1 MVSLPQGELSHRLG
15 EPRFERSTGWSR
27 PLKRQLAILDFVLI
41 AFAILASHLL
51 RFGVVT
57 DVPISVR
64 SSLDI
69 SYATLGFAIGAAWW
83 LALGGWNTR
92 DVRLLGAGFDEYKR
106 VVTASLAVF
115 GSVAIVSYAFHAET
129 ARGYVGIA
137 LPLGVVLLLAG
148 RWAFRK
154 RIRTAR
160 LSGRCTHRVLVI
172 GGHDAVQHLASRL
185 KQDYS
190 AGYNPTAAVVPGGMA
205 GALEESN
212 IKIIS
217 NGSNIESILRA
228 IDDSGADTVAISAG
242 SVLAPRTVR
251 QLGWELHTR
260 GINLIMAPALTD
272 IAGPRIHTQP
282 VAGLPLIHVATPQLD
297 GIKLVAKRLFDLVFA
312 SLGLILLSP
321 VLAVVAIMIKI
332 DDPGPVFFQ
341 QHRIGKDGRPFR
353 MHKFRSMVVDAEAR
367 LADLESRNQG
377 NGVLFKLK
385 EDPRITKL
393 GAFLR
398 RYSID
403 ELPQLWNVVIGEM
416 SLVGPRPPL
425 PREVETYEDYVHRR
439 LMVTPGITGLWQV
452 SGRSDLSWDDSVR
465 LDLYY
470 VENWS
475 LTQDLIIMLKTAKAV
490 FGKDG
495 AY

>member
-1 MVSLPQGELSHRLG
+1 MVSLPHEELGHRLG
-15 EPRFERSTGWSR
+15 EPRFELNTGWSR
-27 PLKRQLAILDFVLI
+27 TLKRQLAILDFILI
-41 AFAILASHLL
+41 ATAIIAAHVL
-51 RFGVVT
+51 RFGTET
-57 DVPISVR
+57 DVPVSAR
-64 SSLDI
+64 SFTDVDYS
-69 SYATLGFAIGAAWW
+69 TLGVAIGAIWW
-83 LALGGWNTR
+83 LSLGAWNTR
-92 DVRLLGAGFDEYKR
+92 DVRFLGAGFDEYKR
-106 VVTASLAVF
+106 VTTASLSVF
-115 GSVAIVSYAFHAET
+115 GMLAIVSYAVQAET

-137 LPLGVVLLLAG
+137 LPLGLFLLLVG

-160 LSGRCTHRVLVI
+160 SSGKYNRRVLVI
-172 GGHDAVQHLASRL
+172 GGLDAVQHLASRL
-185 KQDYS
+185 ADDPG
-190 AGYNPTAAVVPGGMA
+190 AGYLPIGGVIPSAELRDAA
-205 GALEESN
+205 ESGVE
-212 IKIIS
+212 IIGTGNS
-217 NGSNIESILRA
+217 LESILCA
-228 IDDSGADTVAISAG
+228 LESSGADTVAISAG
-242 SVLAPRTVR
+242 SALSPVVVR
-251 QLGWELHTR
+251 KLGWELHAR
-260 GINLIMAPALTD
+260 GITMIMAPALTD

-282 VAGLPLIHVATPQLD
+282 VAGLPLIHVATPQLE
-297 GIKLVAKRLFDLVFA
+297 GIKRVAKRCSDIVFA
-312 SLGLILLSP
+312 SIGLLLLSP
-321 VLAVVAIMIKI
+321 VLLVVAILIKI

-341 QHRIGKDGRPFR
+341 QRRIGKNGDPFR

-367 LADLESRNQG
+367 LAELELQSEG

-385 EDPRITKL
+385 NDPRITKL
-393 GAFLR
+393 GAFMR

-403 ELPQLWNVVIGEM
+403 ELPQLWNVVVGEM

-425 PREVETYEDYVHRR
+425 PSEVETYEEHVHRR

-490 FGKDG
+490 FGKSG